1 MKKSK
6 VLACVVTAA
15 LASTMALCLSACS
28 QKQVA
33 ATVNGTEISEDEI
46 TEYIENFRAS
56 YSLEEDADW
65 AEWLDSAGYTCES
78 IREDVIDYFVEREL
92 ILAECDS
99 REITIDSETIDS
111 YVSQMREYY
120 DSDEAWEEALEQAG
134 YTEQEY
140 RDAIEYSLKVQELK
154 DQIGE
159 DAEVTDDDIISI
171 ASTYMYYYDGAKK
184 SSHILF
190 SSDDEALAEQVLEQ
204 IQNGEITFEDAVT
217 QYSTDTTSA
226 EDGGNV
232 GWDVINTFV
241 DEYQN
246 ALDELDKDEMSG
258 VVESTYGYH
267 IILCTD
273 VFNKP
278 DELTSLDQLPEE
290 FVEQFTTYAKSN
302 ETSTLYSDWLE
313 QAKEDAEIVINDM
326 PSDVSYNINIEDYV
340 TSDDEDTSSAT
351 TSDDSSVSV
360 DVEDSEDENSESAE
374 SGEEANAESS
384 SSESTSSSSG
394 SSN

>member
-6 VLACVVTAA
+6 VLECIVTAA
-15 LASTMALCLSACS
+15 LASAMALCLSACS

-33 ATVNGTEISEDEI
+33 ATVNGTEISEEEI
-46 TEYIENFRAS
+46 TNRIENFRAS

-78 IREDVIDYFVEREL
+78 LREEVIDYFAEKEL
-92 ILAECDS
+92 IRAECES

-154 DQIGE
+154 NQIGE
-159 DAEVTDDDIISI
+159 DAEVTDEDIISI

-190 SSDDEALAEQVLEQ
+190 SSDDEALAQQVLEQ
-204 IQNGEITFEDAVT
+204 IQNGEITFEDAAA
-217 QYSTDTTSA
+217 QYSTDTASA

-290 FVEQFTTYAKSN
+290 FVEQFTTYAESN
-302 ETSTLYSDWLE
+302 ATSTLYSEWLE
-313 QAKEDAEIVINDM
+313 QAKEDADIVINDM

-340 TSDDEDTSSAT
+340 TAEDETSTDDSTT
-351 TSDDSSVSV
+351 TSDDTSA
-360 DVEDSEDENSESAE
+360 DVNVEESEDTGSEAE
-374 SGEEANAESS
+374 SGESTDSGEEANAESS
-384 SSESTSSSSG
+384 
-394 SSN
+394 N